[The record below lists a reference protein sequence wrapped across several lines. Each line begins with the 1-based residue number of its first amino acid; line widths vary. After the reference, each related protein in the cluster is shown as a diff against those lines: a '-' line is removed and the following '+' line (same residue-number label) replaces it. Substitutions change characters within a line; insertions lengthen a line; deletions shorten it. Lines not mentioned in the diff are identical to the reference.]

1 METIKVMVDFCTSIM
16 NYEINLFGYH
26 VSLTSVMV
34 YGMVGVLVVRFFYGV
49 FK

>member
-1 METIKVMVDFCTSIM
+1 MENIKVIIDFCISVM
-16 NYEINLFGYH
+16 NYKIDLFGYH

-34 YGMVGVLVVRFFYGV
+34 YGIVGMLVARFFYGV